1 MAILSKSRYV
11 GQDSLEKANSSFVSW
26 KHLCLNSTHAI
37 QIKTVYPLCKKSK
50 LNEHAVWPMQR
61 LYFPL
66 GQIIL
71 FNYSITCFPKIKT
84 LLLVFL
90 QIPLQQWRNL
100 IFTKWE
106 IFSSVFIYH
115 LFSPSFDSFLS
126 PPVFVLHRIIKCP
139 FLAGFSWKEKY
150 FQPSSFF
157 SFPLSFDSFL
167 ISVCPT

>member
-1 MAILSKSRYV
+1 MR
-11 GQDSLEKANSSFVSW
+11 
-26 KHLCLNSTHAI
+26 
-37 QIKTVYPLCKKSK
+37 
-50 LNEHAVWPMQR
+50 R
-61 LYFPL
+61 LYLPL

-106 IFSSVFIYH
+106 IFSSVFIFH
-115 LFSPSFDSFLS
+115 IFSPSFDSFLS

-139 FLAGFSWKEKY
+139 FLGVFSWKEKY
-150 FQPSSFF
+150 FQPSSSF
-157 SFPLSFDSFL
+157 SFPLILFSSVFVLHRMSFPGCWRRWTVPPANSVTAAFVLDPNDPNNNDGHSNFL
-167 ISVCPT
+167 RCNSNS